1 MKIKVKRN
9 QNEEIE
15 GLSAGY
21 PYAFHSVDLK
31 TTIIPWHWHEEM
43 EYDYVL
49 KGSVKVI
56 TPNASYV
63 FHEEEGFFMN
73 TNVLAT
79 MENVEGERPGYVE
92 SHLFHAVL
100 LGGHF
105 KSIFETKY
113 LNPVMQNK
121 KLEIM
126 EFCGENTVQK
136 EMLKKLRQL
145 SALQKEENTEFRTRN
160 LLSEM
165 WLLVMRQMKNE
176 ENNKLPIKKVNQD
189 RIQTMMAF
197 IQQSYKEKISLEDI
211 ALSASVSRRE
221 CLRCFQNCIHKTP
234 YEYLQEYRIEAAKKL
249 LRDTDIPAVDIAFQ
263 TGFTDGAYFGKVF
276 KNMCGKT
283 PGSFRKKAREEL

>member
-1 MKIKVKRN
+1 MKIKIKGN

-15 GLSAGY
+15 DLLADY
-21 PYAFHSVDLK
+21 PYAFHYVDLE
-31 TTIIPWHWHEEM
+31 TTKIPWHWHEEL
-43 EYDYVL
+43 EFDYIL
-49 KGSVKVI
+49 KGSVRVI

-63 FHEEEGFFMN
+63 FHEKEGFFIN
-73 TNVLAT
+73 TNVLAA
-79 MENVEGERPGYVE
+79 MESVNGERPGCIE
-92 SHLFHAVL
+92 SHLFHAVF

-113 LNPVMQNK
+113 LNPIMHNK

-126 EFCGENTVQK
+126 EFRSGDTEQE
-136 EMLKKLRQL
+136 EMLKKVRQL
-145 SALQKEENTEFRTRN
+145 SALQKKENTELQTRN

-165 WLLVMRQMKNE
+165 WLLVMQQMKNE
-176 ENNKLPIKKVNQD
+176 ENSGFPVKKVNQE

-197 IQQSYKEKISLEDI
+197 IQQNYKEKISLEDI

-234 YEYLQEYRIEAAKKL
+234 YEYLQEYRIEEAKKL
-249 LRDTDIPAVDIAFQ
+249 LRNTDIPVMDIAFQ

-276 KNMCGKT
+276 KNACGKT
-283 PGSFRKKAREEL
+283 PGSYRKNAREEL